1 MQHFPKE
8 LLLEITISNFGSVHQ
23 KTPANYVFTSPITQS
38 YCSLF
43 LKVNSKHK
51 FKRKNTRERENKF
64 LESTWHKAQSAL
76 SLWAPSGEECPFT
89 LESHELAQLITLH
102 HLLNAFSTECIL
114 QSLSY
119 MQRDWSKKIKGIL
132 EYQNFLAPCSVTL
145 EKRFR

>member
-102 HLLNAFSTECIL
+102 HLLNAFSMYSSEL
-114 QSLSY
+114 KLHAKRLKQ
-119 MQRDWSKKIKGIL
+119 KKIKGIL
-132 EYQNFLAPCSVTL
+132 EYQSFSAPRSVTL